1 MEFLFVARIINL
13 TVSTPITKLDIFDE
27 LKFSNN
33 KDILDKII
41 RYKDVTQDIIGLLE
55 YNSLYE
61 GTFAY
66 ATGDSEK
73 VKHNFNKYET
83 KMDKLLFLDHYMK
96 LIQHF
101 TNSLWLVK
109 DNCVNTELG
118 YLCLYDAGVEITSN
132 SRVTYFSKTDGNRE
146 NTHFTRQEINKAL
159 SASNELYDVEAN
171 RTMTAAETQIKVS
184 SNSYRVE
191 RFFYFLQSARSEV
204 HLPSRIALYCTM
216 IESIFSTSR
225 NEMTHKISER
235 IAVLLGTD
243 GEDRM
248 RIYNVV
254 KDAYS
259 IRSSA
264 VHGDLVSSRLKNYQK
279 QKEICMRLDELLRN
293 LAWLIIQDKT
303 FQDVLTLKNDEL
315 EEYFIKMILKF

>member
-13 TVSTPITKLDIFDE
+13 SVNSPITKFEIFDD
-27 LKFSNN
+27 LKLSNN

-41 RYKDVTQDIIGLLE
+41 RYKEVTQDIIGLLE
-55 YNSLYE
+55 FTSLYD

-73 VKHNFNKYET
+73 VKHKFNKYET

-101 TNSLWLVK
+101 INSLWLIK
-109 DNCVNTELG
+109 DNSVNTELG
-118 YLCLYDAGVEITSN
+118 YLCLFDEGVEITSN
-132 SRVTYFSKTDGNRE
+132 SRVTFFSKTDGDREDSHFNRE
-146 NTHFTRQEINKAL
+146 ELTKAL
-159 SASNELYDVEAN
+159 NASRELYDVEVN
-171 RTMTAAETQIKVS
+171 RTMTATESQMRVS
-184 SNSYRVE
+184 SNSFRVE
-191 RFFYFLQSARSEV
+191 RFFYFLQSARSEA

-225 NEMTHKISER
+225 SEMTHKISER

-248 RIYNVV
+248 RIYNII

-264 VHGDLVSSRLKNYQK
+264 VHGDLVSSRLKTYQK

-293 LAWLIIQDKT
+293 LSWLIIQDKT
-303 FQDVLTLKNDEL
+303 FQEVLTMKSDEL